1 MSLLVRSFL
10 RLSAT
15 VACFT
20 LVSAQEQPWLQR
32 TLEERPMLETK
43 EQAQEV
49 LLLLRDALRAV
60 ESRPAESPTRGALL
74 EALRREESLLK
85 DLLQLQ
91 EVVTADVAAT
101 KLQLEQELQ
110 NLPIVEPPPSEPPP
124 DPAQPPQPV
133 SDADLSAALQALA
146 KRNSERDEA
155 RNSRDGA
162 KSALEG
168 IETRSLALPAALEE
182 ARKELAKQEEAL
194 AKERAAATDPAQ
206 VELVQELV
214 QVARFEIAKL
224 NAEQVAL
231 AVRKSNGLGLLR
243 LQIEERKLANAETLA
258 KAAQRRHL
266 DLVERDKA
274 YKRQQEIESRRSD
287 RRFYEN
293 ELAKAETPEAH
304 RPWLEARLLILG
316 LDEELARIAD
326 ARGRWSKR
334 FEELGEISV
343 IEEEVRELAG
353 RIAAE
358 RAGFDD
364 LPNDPGQLGA
374 LAAEIRGRLERI
386 ESWHTELAD
395 VRKPLSEAIQ
405 QAKSQRAEIARRL
418 EQWTPSAS
426 TARRDDLPREIPE
439 KNWSELRTKLESRAK
454 EKEELLLELR
464 RLVPQR
470 LEKLRSIAERSEQN
484 LAWVDARMLWSRS
497 ESDLSMESVQR
508 VWRDASDFV
517 PTLER
522 GALDLLAEIV
532 APPERS
538 LLRRI
543 FGGALLVALAA
554 FAIVISRRIPRG
566 IERFAAGAAKSSSLL
581 RRCLA
586 TLLRRSLLSLLIAI
600 TCLATAQVLDLSW
613 TASGPILIVALSIF
627 AWRFTRALI
636 DLLFDPE
643 APDRL
648 VPGDLTLLRVIHR
661 ALRHALLIALAFVPA
676 ALLMRHAGYD
686 ELNPGFLELW
696 GLVARLLTSLVLLIS
711 LFRPAAL
718 RGLFAGQKGTIALS
732 FEQLLL
738 LGYPIVA
745 GAVLFLFVLS
755 SLRYTVA
762 AEVFSG
768 WLLRTLAASA
778 ICFLAYRW
786 LLKTLRPHGEPDRR
800 IAPDQFESEKEFLET
815 GAKLFYDRL
824 TRLILRIGGALA
836 VLVYA
841 AQSWPLEEGAI
852 IADES
857 IGGGLRSA
865 LHAIA
870 AVLVTILLLRTYRDA
885 MRFAVLPRTTLD
897 RGVQYAILTLSSY
910 VLFSIGLVV
919 VFNLL
924 NVSGEQIAWVVS
936 ALAVGIGF
944 GLQSIVRNLV
954 SGIILLIERPVKV
967 GDRVIVGD
975 RSGVVDRITIR
986 STTVMTYNN
995 VGIVIPNEEL
1005 ISGKVINQTLGSPIL
1020 RTDMRFGVAYGSDLA
1035 LVRKTVLEVCEKH
1048 GLVLRR
1054 PMPEVFFI
1062 DFGDSSLNF
1071 ELRFWT
1077 AEDAHFTRISSDLRL
1092 ALDAA
1097 FRRNKIE
1104 VPFPQ
1109 RDLHLRSVSGDVLAA
1124 TRAKAEAPKPE
1135 TAKADTAKTDTA
1147 KTDTA
1152 KTEAVKAEPA
1162 KAEAVKAEPAKPDA
1176 PRPDG
1181 PKSPGA

>member
-1 MSLLVRSFL
+1 MPLLARSLL
-10 RLSAT
+10 RLCAAVTCAT
-15 VACFT
+15 FAF
-20 LVSAQEQPWLQR
+20 AQEKPWLQR
-32 TLEERPMLETK
+32 TLEERPTPETK
-43 EQAQEV
+43 EKAQEA
-49 LLLLRDALRAV
+49 LLLLRDGLRSV
-60 ESRPAESPTRGALL
+60 EARPAENPTRSALL

-85 DLLQLQ
+85 DILQLQ
-91 EVVTADVAAT
+91 EVVTTDVAAT
-101 KLQLEQELQ
+101 KLQLQEELQ
-110 NLPIVEPPPSEPPP
+110 SLPVVEPPPNEPAL

-133 SDADLSAALQALA
+133 SQAELQAALKA
-146 KRNSERDEA
+146 REERSTERDQA
-155 RNSRDGA
+155 RNSHDGA

-206 VELVQELV
+206 IELVQELV

-224 NAEQVAL
+224 GAEQVAL
-231 AVRKSNGLGLLR
+231 AVRKSNGIGQLR

-258 KAAQRRHL
+258 RAAQRRYL
-266 DLVERDKA
+266 ALEERDRA
-274 YKRQQEIESRRSD
+274 FERQEQIEARRSN
-287 RRFYEN
+287 RGFYEGL
-293 ELAKAETPEAH
+293 LADSATPEAH
-304 RPWLEARLLILG
+304 RPWFEACLLRIG
-316 LDEELARIAD
+316 LDEELARITD
-326 ARGRWSKR
+326 ARTRWSKR
-334 FEELGEISV
+334 FEEFGEIST

-353 RIAAE
+353 RIEAE

-364 LPNDPGQLGA
+364 LPNDPSQLGA
-374 LAAEIRGRLERI
+374 LAAEIRERLVRLEG
-386 ESWHTELAD
+386 WQAELAS

-405 QAKSQRAEIARRL
+405 AAKVQRAEFAQRL
-418 EQWTPSAS
+418 DQWTPLA
-426 TARRDDLPREIPE
+426 APVQRENLSDAVKETIKE
-439 KNWSELRTKLESRAK
+439 KSWAELRTKVEARAK
-454 EKEELLLELR
+454 EKEDLLLELR

-470 LEKLRSIAERSEQN
+470 MEKLRTIAEHSEQN

-508 VWRDASDFV
+508 LWRDAGALV
-517 PTLER
+517 PTIER

-532 APPERS
+532 APAERS
-538 LLRRI
+538 IFRRI
-543 FGGALLVALAA
+543 GGVILLVAMIA
-554 FAIVISRRIPRG
+554 FALVASRRFPKT
-566 IERFAAGAAKSSSLL
+566 IESFANGAAKGRTLL

-586 TLLRRSLLSLLIAI
+586 ALLRRSLFSLLIAVS
-600 TCLATAQVLDLSW
+600 CLAAALVLDLSW
-613 TASGPILIVALSIF
+613 STSGPILIVALSFF
-627 AWRFTRALI
+627 AWRFARALI

-643 APDRL
+643 SPDRL
-648 VPGDLTLLRVIHR
+648 VPGDAALLAVIHR
-661 ALRHALLIALAFVPA
+661 ALGHVLLIALAFVPA
-676 ALLMRHAGYD
+676 ALLMLHAGYH
-686 ELNPGFLELW
+686 ELNPGMVELW
-696 GLVARLLTSLVLLIS
+696 GLIARLLTSLVLLTS

-718 RGLFAGQKGTIALS
+718 RGLFAGRKGTLALS
-732 FEQLLL
+732 FEQLFL
-738 LGYPIVA
+738 LGYPVVA
-745 GAVLFLFVLS
+745 GAVLFLFVLT

-762 AEVFSG
+762 AEVFG
-768 WLLRTLAASA
+768 AWLLRTLAASA

-800 IAPDQFESEKEFLET
+800 ISADEFESEKEFLAT

-824 TRLILRIGGALA
+824 ARVVLRIGSVLALIAFA
-836 VLVYA
+836 V
-841 AQSWPLEEGAI
+841 QSWPLEEGALL
-852 IADES
+852 ADES
-857 IGGGLRSA
+857 LGSGLLSV

-870 AVLVTILLLRTYRDA
+870 AMLVTFLLMRIYRDA
-885 MRFAVLPRTTLD
+885 MRFVVLPHTTLD

-975 RSGVVDRITIR
+975 RSGVVERITIR

-1005 ISGKVINQTLGSPIL
+1005 ISGKVINQTLGSPML

-1054 PMPEVFFI
+1054 PAPEVFFV

-1097 FRRNKIE
+1097 FRRHKIE

-1109 RDLHLRSVSGDVLAA
+1109 RELHLKTVGDGVLAA
-1124 TRAKAEAPKPE
+1124 ARAKTDAPKPE
-1135 TAKADTAKTDTA
+1135 TPRA
-1147 KTDTA
+1147 
-1152 KTEAVKAEPA
+1152 EAA
-1162 KAEAVKAEPAKPDA
+1162 KAETGRAEAATSIAAKP
-1176 PRPDG
+1176 PLRDG
-1181 PKSPGA
+1181 GAADGGGS